1 MRNTIPTVLLLS
13 ILLLISTQA
22 SNAQQIT
29 ETLNDSDTISIN
41 TSSES
46 NPKNKKKKV
55 YNTWFKTQDGRF
67 ARKLRLLEAKQAQA
81 TFVTKLPDIGYN
93 YEGNSKFSIPYS
105 EIEWIRF
112 KKHNKGLNAMWKG
125 FAFGFSTGLI
135 SGLISGDKT
144 VRDCPVS
151 YLFFPWLI
159 NSCPT
164 RVIKAERL
172 ALQRGLTYGS
182 FIGGMGL
189 LSGAFSTKITIGNY
203 ESPKEI
209 LNRYA
214 IYP

>member
-1 MRNTIPTVLLLS
+1 MKNAITSVLLLS
-13 ILLLISTQA
+13 ILWLMSTQA

-29 ETLNDSDTISIN
+29 KTLSDSDTISIH
-41 TSSES
+41 TSFDS

-55 YNTWFKTQDGRF
+55 YNTWVKTQDGRF
-67 ARKLRLLEAKQAQA
+67 ARKLRLLEAKQTQA
-81 TFVTKLPDIGYN
+81 TFITKLPNIGYD
-93 YEGNSKFSIPYS
+93 YGGNSKFSILYS
-105 EIEWIRF
+105 EIEWLRF

-125 FAFGFSTGLI
+125 FAFGFSTGFI

-151 YLFFPWLI
+151 YVFFPWLI

-164 RVIKAERL
+164 RVIKAETL
-172 ALQRGLTYGS
+172 ALKRGLTYGS
-182 FIGGMGL
+182 FIGGIGL

-203 ESPKEI
+203 ESPREI
-209 LNRYA
+209 INRYA